1 MLVEDSLLF
10 LFLPGA
16 FFLPV
21 TYVDEHD
28 RVKHLHVIEQL
39 ANELGRPEAELK
51 SLYEEILTDMQEE
64 ARIRDYL
71 PILVSKRI
79 KSMFKPVPGGACAG
93 NFSASVELA
102 GPAQRDAGARV
113 PAIQRSGDSGPVPT

>member
-1 MLVEDSLLF
+1 MLAESSSFFLL
-10 LFLPGA
+10 PPAGA

-28 RVKHLHVIEQL
+28 RVKHLHVLERL
-39 ANELGRPEAELK
+39 ANELARPVTEIKL
-51 SLYEEILTDMQEE
+51 LYEDILTHMQEV

-79 KSMFKPVPGGACAG
+79 KRMFKEPR
-93 NFSASVELA
+93 N
-102 GPAQRDAGARV
+102 
-113 PAIQRSGDSGPVPT
+113 T